1 MKVCHHPVAIAATV
15 NAFDLTILRFFNHFA
30 FRSALFDYMAIAI
43 EKFYFTRGLGL
54 ICLLWWIWFR
64 NGPTARRDR
73 EIVVATAMAT
83 FVSLFTGRLLAH
95 YLPFRLRP
103 FADPA
108 LGMRFPTEISAC
120 KAPVIR
126 TWSSF
131 PSDHAMM
138 WCAVATG
145 IFLASRRLG
154 IVAFIYTIA
163 FICFPRVYLGMHYPT
178 DVLAGAI
185 LGIAICLLLNH
196 AVIRQRIAAPALD
209 WSVKYQGAFYVGI
222 FLLSFELA
230 SQFDEIR
237 RLTEFLWKNA

>member
-1 MKVCHHPVAIAATV
+1 M
-15 NAFDLTILRFFNHFA
+15 
-30 FRSALFDYMAIAI
+30 FDYMAVAI

-64 NGPTARRDR
+64 GGPAARRDR
-73 EIVVATAMAT
+73 EIVVCTAVATIVA
-83 FVSLFTGRLLAH
+83 LIIGRLLAH
-95 YLPFRLRP
+95 YLPFRVRP
-103 FADPA
+103 FSNPDLA
-108 LGMRFPTEISAC
+108 MHFPSELATC
-120 KAPVIR
+120 KAPMIR

-145 IFLASRRLG
+145 IYLASRRLG
-154 IVAFIYTIA
+154 IVAFVYTIV

-178 DVLAGAI
+178 DVLAGAA
-185 LGIAICLLLNH
+185 LGIAICLMLNH
-196 AVIRQRIAAPALD
+196 SLFRQYLAAPALD

-230 SQFDEIR
+230 SQFDELR
-237 RLTEFLWKNA
+237 KLSEFIWKNV

>member
-1 MKVCHHPVAIAATV
+1 M
-15 NAFDLTILRFFNHFA
+15 L
-30 FRSALFDYMAIAI
+30 DYMAMAI

-73 EIVVATAMAT
+73 EIVVSTAVATIVAL
-83 FVSLFTGRLLAH
+83 FVGRLLAH

-103 FADPA
+103 FSNPE
-108 LGMRFPTEISAC
+108 LMMRFPSELSAC
-120 KAPVIR
+120 KAPMMR

-145 IFLASRRLG
+145 IYLASRRLG
-154 IVAFIYTIA
+154 IIAFIFTIA
-163 FICFPRVYLGMHYPT
+163 FICLPRVYLGMHYPT
-178 DVLAGAI
+178 DVLAGAL
-185 LGIAICLLLNH
+185 LGIVICLIFNH
-196 AVIRQRIAAPALD
+196 AMFRERIARPVLD

-230 SQFDEIR
+230 SQFDELR
-237 RLTEFLWKNA
+237 KLSEFLWKNV

>member
-1 MKVCHHPVAIAATV
+1 M
-15 NAFDLTILRFFNHFA
+15 NNFDLSILRFINHFA
-30 FRSALFDYMAIAI
+30 FRSAMLDYMAMAI

-73 EIVVATAMAT
+73 EIVVSTAVATIVAL
-83 FVSLFTGRLLAH
+83 FVGRLLAH
-95 YLPFRLRP
+95 YLPFRVRP
-103 FADPA
+103 FANPE
-108 LGMRFPTEISAC
+108 LMMRFPSELSAC
-120 KAPVIR
+120 KAPMMR

-145 IFLASRRLG
+145 IYLASRRLG
-154 IVAFIYTIA
+154 IIAFIFTIV

-178 DVLAGAI
+178 DVLAGAF
-185 LGIAICLLLNH
+185 LGIVICLIFNH
-196 AVIRQRIAAPALD
+196 AMFRERIARPVLD

-230 SQFDEIR
+230 SQFDELR
-237 RLTEFLWKNA
+237 KLSEFLWKNV